1 MPTDEPTDEPNDAPT
16 DAPTDAKDDRARVVI
31 VGGGVAG
38 TSIAYHLTK
47 LGWHDVLL
55 LDRSELTS
63 GSTFHSAGLV
73 AQLRNSV
80 SHTRMMMDGVEL
92 YPRLEEETGVDPG
105 WHEVGTLHLA
115 SSPYRLEALAR
126 QAGWAKS
133 FGLPVE
139 IVSAREALE
148 RFPLLDV
155 SNVLGAQFVPSD
167 GHLDPTGLTMAFAE
181 GAKRGGARIR
191 TGVRVQEVVV
201 RDGRVTGVVTDHGA
215 IEAEIVVNAAGIWAH
230 ELGRLAGVE
239 IPVVPM
245 EHQYLITRPI
255 DGVTAAFPTLRD
267 PDNLVYVREEVGG
280 LVVGGYERNPDPWHV
295 DTPIPQDFNHRLLA
309 EKWERFEPI
318 AEGAFNLIPALRS
331 TEINRFINGPEAF
344 TPDDDFILG
353 ETEVRGFFVA
363 AGFCAHGITGGAGV
377 GRSTAEWIVEG
388 EPSMDLSRMDVRRFG
403 AHYRSRRY
411 ALARAHEIYAKHYD
425 VKYPGEDYRAGR
437 PLKVSPTYARLEALG
452 AEFGE
457 KAGWERANWFRSNE
471 DPEYASLRP
480 RGWAGEHWSTAI
492 AAEHVATRERAGLF
506 DETSFAKIE
515 VSGAQACAFLQRICA
530 NDVDVVDGRVVYT
543 QMLNRRGGIK
553 CDLTVTRLAPERFRI
568 VTGTASGSLDLA
580 WIARHLEPGGG
591 VEIRDVTSSLAC
603 LGLWGPRARDI
614 LSSVCSDDLSNGAF
628 PFMTSRD
635 ITVGDAPC
643 RALRV
648 TYVGEL
654 GWELYAS
661 SEFGVALWDT
671 LFEAGTPHGMVPAGY
686 RAIDSL
692 RLEKG
697 YRAWGSDVTPD
708 DSPLEAGLAF
718 AVASDKD
725 FVGKQAFDRLHADG
739 VRRRLACLVLADP
752 RSSTLGNE
760 PVHAGGDIVARV
772 TSGGIGYTL
781 GASIAYA
788 YLPSELAATGTAVDV
803 EVFGEWIAA
812 EVVDEPLYDPKGER
826 IRA

>member
-1 MPTDEPTDEPNDAPT
+1 M
-16 DAPTDAKDDRARVVI
+16 I

-47 LGWHDVLL
+47 LGWNDVLL

-92 YPRLEEETGVDPG
+92 YPELEAETGVDVG
-105 WHEVGTLHLA
+105 WHQVGTLHLA

-139 IVSAREALE
+139 IVSASEALE

-155 SNVLGAQFVPSD
+155 SNVLGAQFVPTD

-191 TGVRVQEVVV
+191 TGVRVVEIPV
-201 RDGRVTGVVTDHGA
+201 RDGRVTGVVTDQGS
-215 IEAEIVVNAAGIWAH
+215 IEAEVVVNAAGIWAH

-255 DGVTAAFPTLRD
+255 DGVTSSFPTLRD

-295 DTPIPQDFNHRLLA
+295 DTPIPPDFNHRLL
-309 EKWERFEPI
+309 EERWERFEPI
-318 AEGAFNLIPALRS
+318 AEGAFNLIPALRT

-377 GRSTAEWIVEG
+377 GRSTAEWIVDG
-388 EPSMDLSRMDVRRFG
+388 EPSMDLSKMDVRRFG

-425 VKYPGEDYRAGR
+425 VKYPGEDYQAGR
-437 PLKVSPTYARLEALG
+437 PLKVSPTYARLAALG

-457 KAGWERANWFRSNE
+457 KAGWERANWFGSNE
-471 DPEYASLRP
+471 DPAFAALQP

-492 AAEHVATRERAGLF
+492 VAEHVATRERAGLF
-506 DETSFAKIE
+506 DESSFAKLE
-515 VSGAQACAFLQRICA
+515 VSGPQACAFLQRICA
-530 NDVDVVDGRVVYT
+530 NDVDVATGRVVYT
-543 QMLNRRGGIK
+543 QMLNRRGGIQ
-553 CDLTVTRLAPERFRI
+553 CDLTVTRLSDDRYRI

-580 WIARHLEPGGG
+580 WIVGQLGDAER
-591 VEIRDVTSSLAC
+591 VEVRDVTSGLAC
-603 LGLWGPRARDI
+603 LGRVGPARARHPDLRLRGRPVERGLPVHDVPRDHGRRRPVPRAPGHLRGRARVGAVRAVGARRDA
-614 LSSVCSDDLSNGAF
+614 LGHPARGRR
-628 PFMTSRD
+628 TARD
-635 ITVGDAPC
+635 RPG
-643 RALRV
+643 
-648 TYVGEL
+648 
-654 GWELYAS
+654 
-661 SEFGVALWDT
+661 
-671 LFEAGTPHGMVPAGY
+671 
-686 RAIDSL
+686 
-692 RLEKG
+692 RLP
-697 YRAWGSDVTPD
+697 R
-708 DSPLEAGLAF
+708 
-718 AVASDKD
+718 
-725 FVGKQAFDRLHADG
+725 DRLAPAREGLPGVGLGRDPRRLAARG
-739 VRRRLACLVLADP
+739 RARVRRRGGEGLRREGGVRAPPRRGRRAAGSPAWSWRTRAPRRWATNRCAP
-752 RSSTLGNE
+752 AARSS
-760 PVHAGGDIVARV
+760 
-772 TSGGIGYTL
+772 
-781 GASIAYA
+781 
-788 YLPSELAATGTAVDV
+788 
-803 EVFGEWIAA
+803 
-812 EVVDEPLYDPKGER
+812 
-826 IRA
+826 RA

>member
-1 MPTDEPTDEPNDAPT
+1 VPTNVE
-16 DAPTDAKDDRARVVI
+16 DDRARVVI

-47 LGWHDVLL
+47 LGWNDVLL

-92 YPRLEEETGVDPG
+92 YPELQAETRVDVG
-105 WHEVGTLHLA
+105 WHQVGTLHLA

-139 IVSAREALE
+139 IVSASEALE

-155 SNVLGAQFVPSD
+155 SNVLGAQFVPTD

-191 TGVRVQEVVV
+191 TGVRVVEIPV
-201 RDGRVTGVVTDHGA
+201 RDGRVTGVVTDQGR
-215 IEAEIVVNAAGIWAH
+215 IEAEVVVNAAGIWAN

-255 DGVTAAFPTLRD
+255 DGVTSSFPTLRD

-295 DTPIPQDFNHRLLA
+295 DTPIPPDFNHRLL
-309 EKWERFEPI
+309 EERWERFEPI
-318 AEGAFNLIPALRS
+318 AEGAFNLIPALRT

-377 GRSTAEWIVEG
+377 GRSTAEWIVDG
-388 EPSMDLSRMDVRRFG
+388 EPSMDLSKMDVRRFG

-425 VKYPGEDYRAGR
+425 VKYPGEDYQAGR
-437 PLKVSPTYARLEALG
+437 PLKVSPTYGRLEGLG

-457 KAGWERANWFRSNE
+457 KAGWERANWFGSNE
-471 DPEYASLRP
+471 DLAFAVLQP

-492 AAEHVATRERAGLF
+492 VAEHVATRERAGLF
-506 DETSFAKIE
+506 DESSFAKLE
-515 VSGAQACAFLQRICA
+515 VSGPQACAFLQRICA
-530 NDVDVVDGRVVYT
+530 NDVDVAVGRVVYT
-543 QMLNRRGGIK
+543 QMLNRRGGIQ
-553 CDLTVTRLAPERFRI
+553 CDLTVTRLSDDRYRI

-580 WIARHLEPGGG
+580 WIVGQLGEDER
-591 VEIRDVTSSLAC
+591 VEVRDVTSALAC
-603 LGLWGPRARDI
+603 FGVWGPRARDI
-614 LSSVCSDDLSNGAF
+614 LGSVCPDDLSNEGF
-628 PFMTSRD
+628 RFMTSRE
-635 ITVGDAPC
+635 ITVGDVPC

-654 GWELYAS
+654 GWELYAP
-661 SEFGVALWDT
+661 SELGATLWDT
-671 LFEAGTPHGMVPAGY
+671 LLEAGEPYGIVPAGY

-718 AVASDKD
+718 AVAQGKD
-725 FVGKQAFDRLHADG
+725 FIGKEAFERMRAEG
-739 VRRRLACLVLADP
+739 PRRTLVCLLLADP

-760 PVHAGGDIVARV
+760 PVRAGGEVVARV
-772 TSGGIGYTL
+772 TSGGIGYTV

-788 YLPSELAATGTAVDV
+788 YLPTELAVTGAAVEV
-803 EVFGEWIAA
+803 EVFGEWIGA
-812 EVVDEPLYDPKGER
+812 EVADEPLYDPKGER
-826 IRA
+826 VRA

>member
-1 MPTDEPTDEPNDAPT
+1 MPTDVPTEV
-16 DAPTDAKDDRARVVI
+16 KDDRARVVI

-47 LGWHDVLL
+47 LGWGDVLL
-55 LDRSELTS
+55 VDRSELTS

-80 SHTRMMMDGVEL
+80 SHTRMMMYGVEL
-92 YPRLEEETGVDPG
+92 YPKLEAETGVDPG
-105 WHEVGTLHLA
+105 WHQVGTLHLA

-155 SNVLGAQFVPSD
+155 SNVLGAQFVPTD

-191 TGVRVQEVVV
+191 AGVRVQEIVV

-255 DGVTAAFPTLRD
+255 EGVTANFPTLRD

-295 DTPIPQDFNHRLLA
+295 DTPIPPDFNHRLLQ
-309 EKWERFEPI
+309 ERWERFEPI
-318 AEGAFNLIPALRS
+318 AEGAFNLIPALRT

-377 GRSTAEWIVEG
+377 GRYTAEWIVDG
-388 EPSMDLSRMDVRRFG
+388 EPSMDLSKMDVRRFG

-437 PLKVSPTYARLEALG
+437 PLKVSPTYARLEELG

-457 KAGWERANWFRSNE
+457 KAGWERVNWFRSNE
-471 DPEYASLRP
+471 DPAYASLRP

-492 AAEHVATRERAGLF
+492 VAEHVATRERAGLF

-515 VSGAQACAFLQRICA
+515 VSGPHACAFLQRICA
-530 NDVDVVDGRVVYT
+530 NDVDVADGRVVYT
-543 QMLNRRGGIK
+543 QMLNRRGGIQ

-580 WIARHLEPGGG
+580 WIARHLEPGDGI
-591 VEIRDVTSSLAC
+591 EIRDVTSSLAC

-628 PFMTSRD
+628 SFMTSRE
-635 ITVGDAPC
+635 IAVGDAPC

-654 GWELYAS
+654 GWEFYVP
-661 SEFGVALWDT
+661 SEFGAALWDT
-671 LFEAGTPHGMVPAGY
+671 LLDAGTPHGMVPAGY

-725 FVGKQAFDRLHADG
+725 FLGREAFER
-739 VRRRLACLVLADP
+739 VRTEGARRSLVCLVLADP
-752 RSSTLGNE
+752 RSSALGNE
-760 PVHAGGDIVARV
+760 PVRAGDDVVARV
-772 TSGGIGYTL
+772 SSGGIGYTL

-788 YLPSELAATGTAVDV
+788 YLPAELAAAGTTVDV

>member
-1 MPTDEPTDEPNDAPT
+1 ME
-16 DAPTDAKDDRARVVI
+16 DDRARVVI

-47 LGWHDVLL
+47 LGWNDVLL

-92 YPRLEEETGVDPG
+92 YPELEAETGVDVG
-105 WHEVGTLHLA
+105 WHQVGTLHLA

-139 IVSAREALE
+139 IVSAAEALE

-155 SNVLGAQFVPSD
+155 SNVLGAQFVPTD

-191 TGVRVQEVVV
+191 TGVRVVEIPV
-201 RDGRVTGVVTDHGA
+201 RDGRVTGVVTDQGS
-215 IEAEIVVNAAGIWAH
+215 IEAEVVVNAAGIWAH

-255 DGVTAAFPTLRD
+255 DGVTSSFPTLRD

-295 DTPIPQDFNHRLLA
+295 DTPIPPDFNHRLL
-309 EKWERFEPI
+309 EERWERFEPI
-318 AEGAFNLIPALRS
+318 AEGAFNLIPALRT

-377 GRSTAEWIVEG
+377 GRSTAEWIVDG
-388 EPSMDLSRMDVRRFG
+388 EPSMDLSKMDVRRFG

-425 VKYPGEDYRAGR
+425 VKYPGEDYQAGR

-457 KAGWERANWFRSNE
+457 KAGWERANWFGSNE
-471 DPEYASLRP
+471 DPAFAALQP

-492 AAEHVATRERAGLF
+492 VAEHVATRERAGLF
-506 DETSFAKIE
+506 DESSFAKLE
-515 VSGAQACAFLQRICA
+515 VSGPQACAFLQRICA
-530 NDVDVVDGRVVYT
+530 NDVDVAAG
-543 QMLNRRGGIK
+543 
-553 CDLTVTRLAPERFRI
+553 
-568 VTGTASGSLDLA
+568 SG
-580 WIARHLEPGGG
+580 
-591 VEIRDVTSSLAC
+591 
-603 LGLWGPRARDI
+603 
-614 LSSVCSDDLSNGAF
+614 
-628 PFMTSRD
+628 
-635 ITVGDAPC
+635 
-643 RALRV
+643 
-648 TYVGEL
+648 
-654 GWELYAS
+654 
-661 SEFGVALWDT
+661 
-671 LFEAGTPHGMVPAGY
+671 
-686 RAIDSL
+686 
-692 RLEKG
+692 
-697 YRAWGSDVTPD
+697 
-708 DSPLEAGLAF
+708 
-718 AVASDKD
+718 
-725 FVGKQAFDRLHADG
+725 RLHADAQPARRHPVRPHG
-739 VRRRLACLVLADP
+739 DPPVGRPLSDRHRHGIREPRPRVDRRAARRRRTGRGARRDLGPRVPRGVGPSRAGHPDLGLRGRPVERGLPVHDVPRDHGRRRPVPRAPGHLRGRARVGAVRAVGARGDAVGHPARGRRTARDRPGRLPRDRLAAAREGLPGVGLGRDPRRLAARGRARVRRRGGEGLRRQGGVRAPTRRGRRDGSSPAWSWRTRAPRRWATNRCAP
-752 RSSTLGNE
+752 AARSS
-760 PVHAGGDIVARV
+760 
-772 TSGGIGYTL
+772 
-781 GASIAYA
+781 
-788 YLPSELAATGTAVDV
+788 
-803 EVFGEWIAA
+803 
-812 EVVDEPLYDPKGER
+812 
-826 IRA
+826 RA